1 MSRLQFDLQPGRT
14 LGQNYTIVSYL
25 GGGWEGEVYKIE
37 EKRTGIVRAAKL
49 FYSRGGVG
57 ERALLRYAKKL
68 YNLHTCPIVIKYHHR
83 DTTQIRGRQVEF
95 LVSDLIDG
103 EMLSTFLKQQRGNR
117 LSTFE
122 ALHLFYSLVVG
133 VEQIH
138 FQGEYHGDI
147 HSDNIMVKRHGL
159 GFDVRLLDFFDLG
172 RPSRLKM
179 QRDVLFLVDVL
190 YEIIGG
196 ANGYRHTDEVVR
208 QIICGRKHS
217 LILKKFSSAGD
228 LRLALENLDWSTV

>member
-1 MSRLQFDLQPGRT
+1 MVNLQFDLQPGRT
-14 LGQNYTIVSYL
+14 LGQNYTIIGYL

-68 YNLHTCPIVIKYHHR
+68 YNLHNCPIVIKYHHR
-83 DTTQIRGRQVEF
+83 DTTYIRGRQIEF

-138 FQGEYHGDI
+138 FLGEYHGDI
-147 HSDNIMVKRHGL
+147 HSDNIMVKRKGL
-159 GFDVRLLDFFDLG
+159 GFDVHLLDFFDLG
-172 RPSRLKM
+172 RPSRVKI
-179 QRDVLFLVDVL
+179 QHDVLFLIDVL

-196 ANGYRHTDEVVR
+196 ANGYRQTDNVVKS
-208 QIICGRKHS
+208 IICGRKHT
-217 LILKKFSSAGD
+217 LIKKKFRSAGD
-228 LRLALENLDWSTV
+228 LRLALENLAWGT